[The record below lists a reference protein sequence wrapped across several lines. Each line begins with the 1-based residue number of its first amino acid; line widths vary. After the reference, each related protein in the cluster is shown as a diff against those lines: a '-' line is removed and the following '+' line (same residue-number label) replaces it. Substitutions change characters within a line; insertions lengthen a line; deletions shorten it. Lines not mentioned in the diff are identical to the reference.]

1 MTEENRSRAP
11 WYAPTDQKNESAV
24 AERIAGMVKK
34 YVEKSPREGK
44 RVSSMAVLMFG
55 LVLFVVS
62 GALLALAFW
71 PGQLLIVRLLA
82 VAASIAFFLFGL
94 LRTLKAVGRAVA
106 RSLDKPKTDSR
117 VTLAL
122 EFMRGTLGVQETRR
136 GVPAP
141 ELALQQFVQQVRA
154 YSVELSYQRGKEN
167 RQVGEQR
174 HASADTTDLMRRRWN
189 EVIDSL
195 NEFEIYLANDPKA
208 MIEKL
213 VSKSPSQNIDVSQ
226 IFREVAETFDTTWRR
241 KGINIESAIVT
252 PLRAT
257 TNEAV
262 LRRVLVGPWRA
273 SAYFARRGSGV
284 VFAAK
289 SVNGKVVASWECNGL
304 VIPDAYL
311 DVAQDASLTV
321 NERIERGMS
330 MLCTDPSSPN
340 TFHALVSFVTWIDL
354 AKTANVNYRFKHA
367 NDGFVIEIRLD

>member
-1 MTEENRSRAP
+1 MTEEKQSRAP
-11 WYAPTDQKNESAV
+11 WYAPTEQKNDNPV
-24 AERIAGMVKK
+24 ADRIAGMVKK
-34 YVEKSPREGK
+34 YAEKSPGGSK
-44 RVSSMAVLMFG
+44 RVSSMPVLVLG
-55 LVLFVVS
+55 LVLFLAS
-62 GALLALAFW
+62 GGLVTLACW
-71 PGQLLIVRLLA
+71 PGLLLIVRLLA
-82 VAASIAFFLFGL
+82 VAGAVALFLFGL
-94 LRTLKAVGRAVA
+94 LKTLKAVGRSVA
-106 RSLDKPKTDSR
+106 QLLDKPKTESR

-122 EFMRGTLGVQETRR
+122 EFLRGNLGVQESRC

-167 RQVGEQR
+167 RQPAEQR
-174 HASADTTDLMRRRWN
+174 QAMADTADLMRRRWN

-195 NEFEIYLANDPKA
+195 NEFEIYLANDPRA

-213 VSKSPSQNIDVSQ
+213 VSKSPAQNIDVSQ
-226 IFREVAETFDTTWRR
+226 VFREVAETFDTTWRR

-289 SVNGKVVASWECNGL
+289 AVNGKVVASWECNGL

-311 DVAQDASLTV
+311 EVAQDTSLTV
-321 NERIERGMS
+321 NDRIERGMAA
-330 MLCTDPSSPN
+330 LCTDPSSPN
-340 TFHALVSFVTWIDL
+340 TFHALVSFITWIDL
-354 AKTANVNYRFKHA
+354 AKTAGVNYRFKHA
-367 NDGFVIEIRLD
+367 NDGFVIEIKLD